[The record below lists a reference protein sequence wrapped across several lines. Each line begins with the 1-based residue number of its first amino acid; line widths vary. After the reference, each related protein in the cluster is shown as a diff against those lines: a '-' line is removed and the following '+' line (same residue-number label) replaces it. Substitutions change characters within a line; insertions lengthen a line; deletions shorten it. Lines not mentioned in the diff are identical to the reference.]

1 MINKLT
7 NLVIETALKKES
19 IDIQKS
25 KIEFEFSLDVPVYEI
40 NKNDKSIKI
49 IFKEI
54 PLNMPEG
61 KYKVLDGIISYIEI
75 KSENKDIISDI
86 SLDFNTDFDVKII
99 KNIPSKLVFLIDRN
113 PLTDLF
119 KDKKIII
126 NPGFSNK
133 TKSPTGLLQQVPMLY
148 ISKKLNYFITG
159 CHGKS
164 CLTWEQPMQKTDT
177 SSINADI
184 YIDIFTE
191 TSNNKSGFKVYYS
204 NKNKNSYI
212 LANQINQEI
221 EKKIPLDNLGIYE
234 KSSDIKP
241 EIIYVGIIPGM
252 ENQRLDD
259 AHLRDLDYRNKIS
272 QGIFNGLVKF
282 FTIH

>member
-1 MINKLT
+1 MLNKLT

-40 NKNDKSIKI
+40 NKNDKSIKV

-75 KSENKDIISDI
+75 KSENKDIISNI
-86 SLDFNTDFDVKII
+86 SLDFNTDFDIKII

-133 TKSPTGLLQQVPMLY
+133 TKSPTGLFQQVPMLY

-164 CLTWEQPMQKTDT
+164 RLTWEQSIQKTDT

-234 KSSDIKP
+234 KSFDIKP